1 MHFSKSFI
9 PILKNN
15 PTEAKIKSHQ
25 LMLRVGMI
33 KQSSAGIYSWLPLG
47 FKVMK
52 KIEQIVREEQD
63 RIGVQE
69 ILMPTIQSSE
79 IWKESGRYEDYGEE
93 MLRIK
98 DRQDREM
105 LYGPTNEELVTE
117 IFRSSIKSYKSLPQ
131 LLYHI
136 QWKFRDE
143 LRPRFGIMRC
153 REFYMKDAYSFDLSD
168 DDAFFS
174 YNKFF
179 LSYLRTFK
187 RLDLSAIPMA
197 ADTGPIGGNLS
208 HEFII
213 LADTGESKI
222 YTDKRIFEVD
232 SSLTKLEKSSL
243 KKLRDQYEEFYSVT
257 DEKFNKEEFENK
269 VPDEF
274 RVNTK
279 GIEVGHIFYFGDKYS
294 KPMNAAVDF
303 NGKKEFVKMG
313 SYGVGVSRLVGAIIE
328 AKYNDTDEIMKWPI
342 SVSPYDCAI
351 IPMINK
357 NDSSNL
363 VKSNKIFEYLK
374 SKNIDAIVD
383 DTDENI
389 SAKIK
394 KFNLIGIPY
403 QLIIGK
409 NTEGDF
415 FEFKEIGGE
424 TQKIK
429 IEEIASQINKAKSNW
444 FHN

>member
-1 MHFSKSFI
+1 MFISKSFI

-15 PTEAKIKSHQ
+15 PAEAKIKSHQ

-52 KIEQIVREEQD
+52 KIEKIVREEQNK
-63 RIGVQE
+63 IGAQE
-69 ILMPTIQSSE
+69 LLMPTIQSSD
-79 IWKESGRYEDYGEE
+79 IWKESGRYEDYGDE

-98 DRQDREM
+98 DRQNREM
-105 LYGPTNEELVTE
+105 LYGPTNEELITE
-117 IFRSSIKSYKSLPQ
+117 IFRSSVKSYKSLPQ

-153 REFYMKDAYSFDLSD
+153 REFYMKDAYSFDISD
-168 DDAFFS
+168 EEALFS

-187 RLDLSAIPMA
+187 RLELTAIPMA

-222 YTDKRIFEVD
+222 FTDKRIFDLNSDGSKIEKK
-232 SSLTKLEKSSL
+232 SLEELRKKYEK
-243 KKLRDQYEEFYSVT
+243 FYAVT
-257 DEKFNKEEFENK
+257 DEKFNKKDFEKK
-269 VPDEF
+269 VPEDY
-274 RVNTK
+274 RLTTK

-294 KPMNAAVDF
+294 KPLNADVDLPG
-303 NGKKEFVKMG
+303 GKKDFVKMG

-328 AKYNDTDEIMKWPI
+328 AKYNEKDEVMKWPL
-342 SVSPYDCAI
+342 SVAPYEVAI
-351 IPMINK
+351 IPLINK
-357 NDSSNL
+357 NETSNL
-363 VKSNKIFEYLK
+363 EK
-374 SKNIDAIVD
+374 SKNIYNFLKNKNIDVILD
-383 DTDENI
+383 DTDENF
-389 SAKIK
+389 SSKMK
-394 KFNLIGIPY
+394 KFKLIGVPY
-403 QLIIGK
+403 KILLGK
-409 NTEGDF
+409 NLM
-415 FEFKEIGGE
+415 EI
-424 TQKIK
+424 
-429 IEEIASQINKAKSNW
+429 
-444 FHN
+444 

>member
-1 MHFSKSFI
+1 MYISKSFI

-15 PTEAKIKSHQ
+15 PSEAKIKSHQ

-52 KIEQIVREEQD
+52 KIEKIVREEQNK
-63 RIGVQE
+63 IGAQE
-69 ILMPTIQSSE
+69 ILMPTIQPSD
-79 IWKESGRYEDYGEE
+79 IWKESGRYDDYGEE

-98 DRQDREM
+98 DRQNREM
-105 LYGPTNEELVTE
+105 LYGPTNEELVTD

-143 LRPRFGIMRC
+143 VRPRFGIMRC
-153 REFYMKDAYSFDLSD
+153 REFYMKDAYSFDVND
-168 DDAFFS
+168 EEAFYS

-187 RLDLSAIPMA
+187 RLDLTAIPMA

-222 YTDKRIFEVD
+222 FTDKRIFELN
-232 SSLTKLEKSSL
+232 SEGTILEKKSL
-243 KKLRDQYEEFYSVT
+243 EDLRKKYEKFYSVT
-257 DEKFNKEEFENK
+257 DEKFDKEKFEKEVEEHNRL
-269 VPDEF
+269 V
-274 RVNTK
+274 TK

-294 KPMNAAVDF
+294 KSLKAAVDLPG
-303 NGKKEFVKMG
+303 GKKDFVKMG
-313 SYGVGVSRLVGAIIE
+313 SYGIGVSRLVGAIIE
-328 AKYNDTDEIMKWPI
+328 AKYDEKQEVMKWPL
-342 SVSPYDCAI
+342 SVAPYEVAI

-357 NDSSNL
+357 NDNTTL
-363 VKSNKIFEYLK
+363 EKAKNILKHFKKNKIDV
-374 SKNIDAIVD
+374 IID
-383 DTDENI
+383 DTEENY
-389 SAKIK
+389 SSKIK
-394 KFNLIGIPY
+394 KFNIIGVPY
-403 QLIIGK
+403 QIVLGK
-409 NTEGDF
+409 KSEGDLL
-415 FEFKEIGGE
+415 EFKEIGNE
-424 TQKIK
+424 TQNLTIDQITKIITEQK
-429 IEEIASQINKAKSNW
+429 EKN
-444 FHN
+444 

>member
-1 MHFSKSFI
+1 MYFSKSFI

-63 RIGVQE
+63 RVGVQE

-79 IWKESGRYEDYGEE
+79 IWKESGRYDDYGEE

-98 DRQDREM
+98 DRQNREM
-105 LYGPTNEELVTE
+105 LYGPTNEELITE

-153 REFYMKDAYSFDLSD
+153 REFYMKDAYSFDLTD

-187 RLDLSAIPMA
+187 RLNLSAIPMA
-197 ADTGPIGGNLS
+197 AETGPIGGNLS

-213 LADTGESKI
+213 LAETGESKI
-222 YTDKRIFEVD
+222 YTDKRIFDVD
-232 SSLTKLEKSSL
+232 YSSTLLENSSLE
-243 KKLRDQYEEFYSVT
+243 KLRNDYEKFYSVT
-257 DEKFNKEEFENK
+257 DDKFNKDEFENK
-269 VPDEF
+269 VPSEY

-294 KPMNAAVDF
+294 KPMKASVDF
-303 NGKKEFVKMG
+303 KGKKEFVKMG
-313 SYGVGVSRLVGAIIE
+313 SYGIGVSRLVGAIIE
-328 AKYNDTDEIMKWPI
+328 AKYNDKDEIMKWPI

-363 VKSNKIFEYLK
+363 EKSNKIFEYLN
-374 SKNIDAIVD
+374 SKNIDSIVD

-394 KFNLIGIPY
+394 KFNLIGIPF

-409 NTEGDF
+409 NTEGDL
-415 FEFKEIGGE
+415 FEFKEVGGE
-424 TQKIK
+424 TQKLK
-429 IEEIASQINKAKSNW
+429 IDQIASQINKAKSN
-444 FHN
+444 

>member
-1 MHFSKSFI
+1 MLFSKSFI

-15 PTEAKIKSHQ
+15 PSEAVIKSHQ

-69 ILMPTIQSSE
+69 ILMPTIQSSD

-98 DRQDREM
+98 DRQNREM
-105 LYGPTNEELVTE
+105 LYGPTNEELITD
-117 IFRSSIKSYKSLPQ
+117 IFRTSIKSYKSLPQ

-153 REFYMKDAYSFDLSD
+153 REFYMKDAYSFDLND
-168 DDAFFS
+168 EEAKFS

-179 LSYLRTFK
+179 LSYLRTFQ
-187 RLDLSAIPMA
+187 RLELSAIPMA

-213 LADTGESKI
+213 LAETGESKI
-222 YTDKRIFEVD
+222 YTDKRIFDVNSD
-232 SSLTKLEKSSL
+232 KTQLEKKSL
-243 KKLRDQYEEFYSVT
+243 NDLREKYETYYAVT
-257 DEKFNKEEFENK
+257 DEKFNKDEFEKN
-269 VPDEF
+269 VPKEF
-274 RVNTK
+274 RLNTK

-294 KPMNAAVDF
+294 KPMNASVDHK
-303 NGKKEFVKMG
+303 GKKEFVKMG

-328 AKYNDTDEIMKWPI
+328 AKYDEKNEIMNWPI
-342 SVSPYDCAI
+342 SVSPYDCAV
-351 IPMINK
+351 IPLINK

-363 VKSNKIFEYLK
+363 EKAYNIFKYLSEKKIDT
-374 SKNIDAIVD
+374 IID
-383 DTDENI
+383 DTEENF
-389 SAKIK
+389 SSKIK
-394 KFNLIGIPY
+394 KFNLIGIPF
-403 QLIIGK
+403 QIMIGK
-409 NTEGDF
+409 NTEGNL
-415 FEFKEIGGE
+415 FEFKQIGKDA
-424 TQKIK
+424 KIISIEDIAK
-429 IEEIASQINKAKSNW
+429 IIINKKK
-444 FHN
+444 

>member
-1 MHFSKSFI
+1 
-9 PILKNN
+9 
-15 PTEAKIKSHQ
+15 
-25 LMLRVGMI
+25 
-33 KQSSAGIYSWLPLG
+33 
-47 FKVMK
+47 
-52 KIEQIVREEQD
+52 
-63 RIGVQE
+63 
-69 ILMPTIQSSE
+69 
-79 IWKESGRYEDYGEE
+79 

-98 DRQDREM
+98 DRQNREM

-117 IFRSSIKSYKSLPQ
+117 IFRSSVKSYKSLPQ

-153 REFYMKDAYSFDLSD
+153 REFYMKDAYSFDLTD

-187 RLDLSAIPMA
+187 RLNLSAIPMA

-222 YTDKRIFEVD
+222 YTDKRIFDVE
-232 SSLTKLEKSSL
+232 SESTIIEKSSL
-243 KKLRDQYEEFYSVT
+243 SNLRKEFENFYSVT
-257 DEKFNKEEFENK
+257 DEKFNKDEFEKSVPEEF
-269 VPDEF
+269 
-274 RVNTK
+274 RLNTK

-294 KPMNAAVDF
+294 KPLNAAVDF
-303 NGKKEFVKMG
+303 NGNKEFVKMG
-313 SYGVGVSRLVGAIIE
+313 SYGIGVSRLVGAIIE
-328 AKYNDTDEIMKWPI
+328 AKYNDKNGIMKWPI

-357 NDSSNL
+357 NDTSNL
-363 VKSNKIFEYLK
+363 EKSNNIFEYLK
-374 SKNIDAIVD
+374 SKNIDAIID

-403 QLIIGK
+403 QIIIGNK
-409 NTEGDF
+409 SEGDL
-415 FEFKEIGGE
+415 FEFKEIDGE
-424 TQKIK
+424 PQKLN
-429 IEEIASQINKAKSNW
+429 IEEIASQISKAKLN
-444 FHN
+444 